1 MTLKGKWKFSHNPD
15 YHHDKNERLKRLKA
29 KNLILDPPRKMFN
42 AKDYE
47 IQPFKETPKFIV
59 QFEQGKIINW

>member
-1 MTLKGKWKFSHNPD
+1 MILKGKWRISYNPD
-15 YHHDKNERLKRLKA
+15 YSHDKNERLKRLKA

-47 IQPFKETPKFIV
+47 IELAKETPKFIV
-59 QFEQGKIINW
+59 QFELGKIVNW

>member
-1 MTLKGKWKFSHNPD
+1 MTLGGRWKFSHNPD
-15 YHHDKNERLKRLKA
+15 YYHDKNEKLKQLKA
-29 KNLILDPPRKMFN
+29 KNFILDPPRKIFC

-47 IQPFKETPKFIV
+47 MKPKKETPKFIV